1 MKMIL
6 SYLAAP
12 PHLDFDKRYKDITV
26 HVGGILK
33 MKVNMDGEPAPT
45 VAWFKDDAPLKERS
59 NVTVTARDYLTDV
72 MIKRVAL
79 TDGGE
84 YKLVAKNESGST
96 QALFTV
102 HVLGEWLVVL

>member
-1 MKMIL
+1 
-6 SYLAAP
+6 
-12 PHLDFDKRYKDITV
+12 
-26 HVGGILK
+26 

-45 VAWFKDDAPLKERS
+45 VAWFKDGAPLKERS

-84 YKLVAKNESGST
+84 YKLVAKNESGTT

-102 HVLGEWLVVL
+102 HVLGEWLVVSVLVPWFIHQLH